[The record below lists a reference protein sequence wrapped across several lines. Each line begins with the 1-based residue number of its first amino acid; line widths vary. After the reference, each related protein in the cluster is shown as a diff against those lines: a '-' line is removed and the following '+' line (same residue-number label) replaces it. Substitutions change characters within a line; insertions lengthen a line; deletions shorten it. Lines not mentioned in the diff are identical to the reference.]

1 MQIST
6 EYYRGI
12 LFIRM
17 KGRLEDN
24 DLAKI
29 NNIINEFGIKYV
41 VLNLSSLKD
50 VSLESIDH
58 IIKYNKEI
66 LKKKK
71 YLLICDSNQ
80 RRNRLFK
87 NIIPYINNELEAF
100 SLI

>member
-12 LFIRM
+12 LFIRI
-17 KGRLEDN
+17 KRRLEDN

-29 NNIINEFGIKYV
+29 NNIINEFGIKFV